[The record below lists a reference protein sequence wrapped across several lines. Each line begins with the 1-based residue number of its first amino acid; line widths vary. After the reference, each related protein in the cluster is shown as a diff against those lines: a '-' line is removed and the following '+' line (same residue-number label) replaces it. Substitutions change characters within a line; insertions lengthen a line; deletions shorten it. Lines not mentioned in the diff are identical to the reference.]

1 MTSEPQEPAL
11 PQEVIRERLL
21 GLLGLAR
28 RAGALA
34 VGASAVE
41 AMVRGGKRP
50 VVVLAR
56 DTSANQHRRWLT
68 LRPVRGFVVDHLD
81 RADLAQRLGRGD
93 LTVVAVADQG
103 FVRGLEQLGVV
114 AEPRMDAATSER
126 R

>member
-1 MTSEPQEPAL
+1 MTSEPQETAL
-11 PQEVIRERLL
+11 PADVIRERLL

-41 AMVRGGKRP
+41 ALVRTGKRP

-56 DTSANQHRRWLT
+56 DTSPNQHRRWLT

-81 RADLAQRLGRGD
+81 RAHLSQRLGRGD
-93 LTVVAVADQG
+93 LTVVAVADMG
-103 FVRGLEQLGVV
+103 FVRGLEQLGVI
-114 AEPRMDAATSER
+114 AEPRMDAAASPGR
-126 R
+126 

>member
-1 MTSEPQEPAL
+1 MTNEPQEPAL
-11 PQEVIRERLL
+11 PEEVIRERLL

-41 AMVRGGKRP
+41 ALVRGGKRP
-50 VVVLAR
+50 VVILAR
-56 DTSANQHRRWLT
+56 DTSVNQHRRWLT
-68 LRPVRGFVVDHLD
+68 LHPVRGFVVDHLD

-103 FVRGLEQLGVV
+103 FVRGLEQLGVI
-114 AEPRMDAATSER
+114 AEPRTDAATSER